1 MSIITIRKDSGN
13 LDGCLACILFSA
25 AVEYTQ
31 AATQYQET
39 SARTNR
45 RKERYPEAMY
55 VVAIYGIGA
64 DKEHLANALSSA
76 LGRTLLEA
84 RSRLNAPGSGPFVV
98 GIFSEKERAAGL
110 AVQLRNGGFNAV
122 VLGEDEIMRDAG
134 RKSVRRFD
142 LGEGDLQA
150 EPADGGSRTVAYSG
164 IDLILRGTSISSN
177 TTTEATKQ
185 RSFSLGRAVLTSGL
199 SMTKTTKTVRE
210 VTQQERE
217 GFFILYAGDDRP
229 LEFRENGLLYDS
241 LGPARKPSRAA
252 NFAFLVSELRRRC
265 RAARYDERLLT
276 RAGQAA
282 LLGPSLNPEE
292 HLAVATALLAKVLRG
307 K

>member
-1 MSIITIRKDSGN
+1 
-13 LDGCLACILFSA
+13 
-25 AVEYTQ
+25 
-31 AATQYQET
+31 
-39 SARTNR
+39 
-45 RKERYPEAMY
+45 MY

-64 DKEHLANALSSA
+64 DREHLANPLSSA

-98 GIFSEKERAAGL
+98 GVFGDRDRAAGL
-110 AVQLRNGGFNAV
+110 ALELRNGGFDVA
-122 VLGEDEIMRDAG
+122 VLGKDEIMRDAG
-134 RKSVRRFD
+134 RENVRSFD
-142 LGEGDLQA
+142 LGEGDLLA
-150 EPADGGSRTVAYSG
+150 ELAEGGSRTVAYSG
-164 IDLILRGTSISSN
+164 IDLILRGTSIRSS

-185 RSFSLGRAVLTSGL
+185 RSFSLGLAVLSGGL
-199 SMTKTTKTVRE
+199 TMTKTTKTVRE
-210 VTQQERE
+210 VTSQERE
-217 GFFILYAGDDRP
+217 GFFILYAGEDRP
-229 LEFRENGLLYDS
+229 LEFRENGLRFDS

-252 NFAFLVSELRRRC
+252 NFAFLVAELRVRC
-265 RAARYDERLLT
+265 RAAWYDERLLT